1 MSERITMKGVAE
13 CCEMFRANLVPMSP
27 NKFWSNV
34 ACGEYDGWVVPR
46 EDTKRR
52 QATIY
57 IDGFIEYM
65 HRRVGHQEHH
75 RLDGSRATVYL

>member
-34 ACGEYDGWVVPR
+34 ASGEYAGWVVPR

-65 HRRVGHQEHH
+65 HRHGCKIVRPYEN
-75 RLDGSRATVYL
+75 YKEEMEI

>member
-13 CCEMFRANLVPMSP
+13 CCEMFRANLVQMSP
-27 NKFWSNV
+27 NKFWNNV
-34 ACGEYDGWVVPR
+34 ALGEYAGWVVPR

-52 QATIY
+52 HATIY

-65 HRRVGHQEHH
+65 HRRGCKIVRPYEN
-75 RLDGSRATVYL
+75 DKEEMEI